1 MVSKVDLAV
10 VAALLV
16 GGALWIERGHRI
28 TVDAPTPSELAVAR
42 AVDSCSD
49 NDRVPYSANCLAY
62 LKGDRDTATGWQV
75 TTIRLAAVPAY
86 EPIRTDLGRAAC
98 PGNDNMP
105 YPADCLRYLSGPLWR
120 PE

>member
-1 MVSKVDLAV
+1 MVSKIDLAV
-10 VAALLV
+10 VAALVV

-28 TVDAPTPSELAVAR
+28 TVDAPTASELATTR
-42 AVDSCSD
+42 AVKSCSD
-49 NDRVPYSANCLAY
+49 NDRVPYSENCLAY
-62 LKGDRDTATGWQV
+62 LKGDSDTTTGWQV
-75 TTIRLAAVPAY
+75 ATIRVAVLPRP
-86 EPIRTDLGRAAC
+86 EPIHTELGRAAC

>member
-49 NDRVPYSANCLAY
+49 NDRVPYSARCLAY
-62 LKGDRDTATGWQV
+62 LKGDSGTAKGWRV
-75 TTIRLAAVPAY
+75 VTIRVAAAPAH

>member
-1 MVSKVDLAV
+1 MVSKFDLAV
-10 VAALLV
+10 VAAILV
-16 GGALWIERGHRI
+16 GGTLWIERGHRI

-42 AVDSCSD
+42 AVNSCSD

-62 LKGDRDTATGWQV
+62 LKGDSDAAKGAQVATMRV
-75 TTIRLAAVPAY
+75 VAPAR
-86 EPIRTDLGRAAC
+86 EPMRTDLGRAAC

>member
-62 LKGDRDTATGWQV
+62 LKGDSDTAKGWQV
-75 TTIRLAAVPAY
+75 ATIRVVAPAHK
-86 EPIRTDLGRAAC
+86 PIHTDLGRAAC

-105 YPADCLRYLSGPLWR
+105 YPVECLAYLSGPLWR

>member
-1 MVSKVDLAV
+1 MVSKIDLAV
-10 VAALLV
+10 VAALVV

-28 TVDAPTPSELAVAR
+28 TVDAPAPFELAVAR

-62 LKGDRDTATGWQV
+62 LKGDSDTATGWQV
-75 TTIRLAAVPAY
+75 APIRLAAVPAH

>member
-16 GGALWIERGHRI
+16 GGALWIEQGHRI

-62 LKGDRDTATGWQV
+62 LKGDGGKATGWQV
-75 TTIRLAAVPAY
+75 TTIRVAAPAHK
-86 EPIRTDLGRAAC
+86 PIRTDLGRAAC

-105 YPADCLRYLSGPLWR
+105 YPAECLTYLSGPLWR

>member
-10 VAALLV
+10 VAAVIV

-28 TVDAPTPSELAVAR
+28 TVDAPTASELAVAR

-49 NDRVPYSANCLAY
+49 NDRVPYSAKCLAY
-62 LKGDRDTATGWQV
+62 LKGDSDTATGWRVATVRVVQA
-75 TTIRLAAVPAY
+75 RQPS
-86 EPIRTDLGRAAC
+86 RTDVGRAAC